1 VGKEVP
7 SLINPSFS
15 GGIKLLLIRNRFGQ
29 VHRHLRPSPN
39 LVINVFLLTFPFPF
53 AIDGFLMGGSL
64 LLDFSGASPPEVQ
77 GGLFIQ
83 SKMI

>member
-1 VGKEVP
+1 M
-7 SLINPSFS
+7 
-15 GGIKLLLIRNRFGQ
+15 
-29 VHRHLRPSPN
+29 
-39 LVINVFLLTFPFPF
+39 
-53 AIDGFLMGGSL
+53 DGFLMGGSL